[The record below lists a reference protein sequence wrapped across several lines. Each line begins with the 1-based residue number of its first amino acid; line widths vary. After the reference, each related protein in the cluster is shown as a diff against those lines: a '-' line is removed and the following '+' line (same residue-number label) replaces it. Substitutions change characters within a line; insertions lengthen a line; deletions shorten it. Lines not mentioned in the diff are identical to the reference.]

1 MNPTLDFVDSF
12 EDYTDDGTG
21 TPKPISTRVDGNESD
36 YNGFNLSTRYL
47 SFPIDKP
54 YQAFAGRDARLSAMV
69 LFGTELR
76 KYEDHYPGWSG
87 ES

>member
-1 MNPTLDFVDSF
+1 MLPNTILAHNYDVWFSPRQMILDPNLYPGRMNPTLDFVDSF

-47 SFPIDKP
+47 SFPD
-54 YQAFAGRDARLSAMV
+54 R
-69 LFGTELR
+69 
-76 KYEDHYPGWSG
+76 
-87 ES
+87 